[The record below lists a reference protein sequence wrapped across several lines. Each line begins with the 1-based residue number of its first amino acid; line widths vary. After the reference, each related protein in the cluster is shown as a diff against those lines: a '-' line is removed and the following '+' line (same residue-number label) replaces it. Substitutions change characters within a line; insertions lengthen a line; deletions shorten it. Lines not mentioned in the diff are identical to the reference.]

1 MPTPLLDQLICA
13 ANTRAAVVAALEPYS
28 GEWALALGS
37 YFQIRAASVLTD
49 KPTLAQVNDLI
60 DGIDDALFLISGK
73 GSDPHNRVRWLYL
86 RDMLMWCRSRVEA

>member
-1 MPTPLLDQLICA
+1 M
-13 ANTRAAVVAALEPYS
+13 N
-28 GEWALALGS
+28 
-37 YFQIRAASVLTD
+37 
-49 KPTLAQVNDLI
+49 TLAQVNDLI